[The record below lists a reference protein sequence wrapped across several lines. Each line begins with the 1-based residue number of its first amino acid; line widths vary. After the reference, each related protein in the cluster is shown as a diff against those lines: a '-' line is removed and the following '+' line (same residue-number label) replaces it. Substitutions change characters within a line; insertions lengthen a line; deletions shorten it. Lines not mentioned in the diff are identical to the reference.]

1 MIFQQQPIWEWKR
14 LEKVKQNFYWPGMR
28 QYVKEYTRTCDK
40 CAARNRNVSK
50 KNRAPLG
57 TYNVGAQMEP
67 VAIDILGPLPKTHQG
82 NKYCLVLTDCFTKW
96 TEAFA
101 IPDQEALTIPKTLVN
116 KYVCRF
122 GTPLQIHS
130 DQGTHFGSRVF
141 QQMCDLLCIDKTG
154 TSFHPQSNGCVER
167 FNRTLTNTLSM
178 YCATD
183 QHHWDENLPQ
193 VILAYRS
200 SVHATTGFTQNF
212 LMFGREIT
220 LPLQAVIGRP
230 ELSEGQL
237 PSIEDYVAELQ
248 QNLKMAHKLA
258 RENLKKNTQYQK
270 RQYDIKSKKRIIDV
284 GRPFWLHDL
293 PRKVGACHK
302 LCAKWNSPYVVT
314 RRIDDTI
321 YLMKKSAK

>member
-1 MIFQQQPIWEWKR
+1 M
-14 LEKVKQNFYWPGMR
+14 
-28 QYVKEYTRTCDK
+28 
-40 CAARNRNVSK
+40 
-50 KNRAPLG
+50 
-57 TYNVGAQMEP
+57 
-67 VAIDILGPLPKTHQG
+67 
-82 NKYCLVLTDCFTKW
+82 
-96 TEAFA
+96 
-101 IPDQEALTIPKTLVN
+101 
-116 KYVCRF
+116 CRF

-130 DQGTHFGSRVF
+130 DQGTHFGSGVF
-141 QQMCDLLCIDKTG
+141 QQMCDLLCIDKTR

-167 FNRTLTNTLSM
+167 FNRTLTNTFSM

-193 VILAYRS
+193 VLLAYRS
-200 SVHATTGFTQNF
+200 SVHATTGLTQNF

-220 LPLQAVIGRP
+220 LTLQAVIGRP

-237 PSIEDYVAELQ
+237 PSIEDYLAELQ
-248 QNLKMAHKLA
+248 QNLKMAHQL
-258 RENLKKNTQYQK
+258 NLKKNTQYQK

-321 YLMKKSAK
+321 YLMKKSAKQMAKAYHVDRLLQYTGRNPPKWYHKL